1 MEGNFVVRAKSGSPC
16 GTEMSF
22 QFPKMEGNFV
32 VGAESDTP
40 TEVFSPSLKM
50 EGGNFVVRAN
60 TDTPGGTEGEF
71 EMLSGS
77 AV

>member
-1 MEGNFVVRAKSGSPC
+1 MEWNFVVRAKSDS
-16 GTEMSF
+16 EMSF

-40 TEVFSPSLKM
+40 TEVFFPSSKV
-50 EGGNFVVRAN
+50 EGREFVVRAN

-71 EMLSGS
+71 EILCGS
-77 AV
+77 A

>member
-1 MEGNFVVRAKSGSPC
+1 
-16 GTEMSF
+16 MSF

-71 EMLSGS
+71 EMLCGS